1 MCPGWCRTDMAGE
14 KAPKSAE
21 DGADTALWL
30 MSKPWE
36 IVKEEQGQFFSERTL
51 KGFVPS
57 KTL

>member
-1 MCPGWCRTDMAGE
+1 MAGE